1 MLYQFHSNRLE
12 ELAEQLIT
20 TLAKPMAG
28 PLTPETLVVH
38 GTGTRR
44 WLSLQ
49 IATQQGIA
57 GNLEYLFP
65 AEFIWWLYR
74 RQLPEVPITNA
85 FDLPT
90 LTWRVLAQ
98 LENQG
103 ELPTHETLTQYLS
116 TTDEHGRWHLARRLA
131 RMYEQYLLYRPDW
144 ITRWEQGH
152 DAKDWQASLW
162 RQLMRHGDERHWLAL
177 QPALYRSLDGHSTA
191 INLPSRLSLFA
202 LPTLSPGYLQTIQ
215 RVSEQTDVFLYT
227 LNPSAVYWAQ
237 ITSEKETLR
246 ATKRDEEVI
255 SHHFDLG
262 NTLLASTGRQQR
274 EYFDLLLEL
283 EGQSIDCFSAPAETS
298 LLGRIQADVFQLQD
312 RSTGPLPNPNDD
324 SIQVQVCH
332 SPLREI
338 EVLHDRLLDLFE
350 RHPHL
355 TPGDVA
361 VLAPDIEVFATS
373 IEAVFGA
380 VEGSRYIPFSIS
392 DQSLLVTSA
401 LVNTFFSLI
410 TLNDSRLEANEII
423 DLLDHSAVH
432 HRFGLDHNDLSQVYQ
447 WISDIGVSWG
457 LDDTALMTMDFPA
470 GSVRTWRSA
479 IERLLLG
486 HALPAQDQFFM
497 GRLAYPLHDTGQSRL
512 VGHLVHFLEAIFNLQ
527 EQLFRART
535 ATAWG
540 TELNRVLDQF
550 FSPEDEQENDL
561 NRLREAIEVTAVE
574 ATTAGYDREFDLSVF
589 RLSLE
594 QQLKRSASS
603 PLPAGRVTFGTLT
616 VGRALPSA
624 VICLIGLN
632 DGDFPRLER
641 TPGFDRLVKA
651 PRFGDRRRRDEDRYL
666 FLETILCA
674 REALYLS
681 YCGRERRDDTP
692 VPPSVLIS
700 ELLDYI
706 AHAGDAGQDNGS
718 VLTTEQ
724 PLQGFSHRYFSDP
737 THQRYFSY
745 ASERMPPT
753 IDHQTKAPLLFPSAL
768 VTKPSDVLALAALVE
783 FFQNPARYL
792 LRHRLG
798 VDLPRVRPAF
808 DTRAPARVGF
818 GALMAQREILLEIQ
832 LTGGQQVD
840 AQTRLQA
847 QALLRPGALGWLE
860 LAAEWSALS
869 DLATR
874 TAAIADLPQQR
885 IEIDLSVGETTL
897 RGQLDGVSTDAQYRH
912 SVLDLRAADLI
923 TAWIMHLVLNLTP
936 TSPTRHTRLVA
947 RDDTYTLP
955 PVDHARELL
964 TDLLACYSRGLSHP
978 LPFFPRSAHA
988 YAFASGNPSLA
999 AKRCW
1004 QSSSYV
1010 NGEDANPWYQLA
1022 FRDEWDNLPNDEF
1035 VALTERLYQ
1044 PIVDHL
1050 EGASP

>member
-12 ELAEQLIT
+12 ELARQLIS

-28 PLTPETLVVH
+28 VLTPETLVVQ
-38 GTGTRR
+38 GASTRR

-74 RQLPEVPITNA
+74 QQLPEVPITNT

-103 ELPTHETLTQYLS
+103 ELPAHATLTQYLS
-116 TTDEHGRWHLARRLA
+116 STDEHGRWHLARRLA

-162 RQLMRHGDERHWLAL
+162 RQLMRHGDDRHWLAL
-177 QPALYRSLDGHSTA
+177 QPALYRSLDAHSTA

-215 RVSEQTDVFLYT
+215 QVSEQTDVFLYT

-246 ATKRDEEVI
+246 ATERDEEAI
-255 SHHFDLG
+255 NHYFDPG
-262 NTLLASTGRQQR
+262 NTLLASAGRQQR
-274 EYFDLLLEL
+274 EYFDLLLDL
-283 EGQSIDCFSAPAETS
+283 EGQSIDCFSAPAETT

-312 RSTGPLPNPNDD
+312 RSPVPLSNPNDD
-324 SIQVQVCH
+324 SIQIQVCH

-361 VLAPDIEVFATS
+361 VLAPDIEIYATS

-380 VEGSRYIPFSIS
+380 VEGNRYIPFSIS
-392 DQSLLVTSA
+392 DQSMLVTSA

-410 TLNDSRLEANEII
+410 TLHDSRLEANEII

-432 HRFGLDHNDLSQVYQ
+432 HRFGLDHSDLSQVYQ

-457 LDDTALMTMDFPA
+457 LDDTELMTMDFPA

-497 GRLAYPLHDTGQSRL
+497 ERLAYPLHDTTQSRL
-512 VGHLVHFLEAIFNLQ
+512 VGHLVDFLEAIFNLQ
-527 EQLFRART
+527 HLSRART

-540 TELNRVLDQF
+540 VELNRVLDQF
-550 FSPEDEQENDL
+550 FSPEDKQEDDL
-561 NRLREAIEVTAVE
+561 NRLREAIEATAIE
-574 ATTAGYDREFDLSVF
+574 ATKAGYDRAFDLSVF

-594 QQLKRSASS
+594 QQLKQSASS

-616 VGRALPSA
+616 IGRALPCA

-641 TPGFDRLVKA
+641 TPGFDRLA
-651 PRFGDRRRRDEDRYL
+651 QNPRLGDRRRRDEDRYL

-692 VPPSVLIS
+692 VPPSVLVS

-706 AHAGDAGQDNGS
+706 GHTDDGNQCNGS
-718 VLTTEQ
+718 TLTIEQ
-724 PLQGFSHRYFSDP
+724 PLQGFSHQYFSDP
-737 THQRYFSY
+737 TNKRYFSY
-745 ASERMPPT
+745 ADERMPPA
-753 IDHQTKAPLLFPSAL
+753 IDRQTTTPLLFPTEL
-768 VTKPSDVLALAALVE
+768 VTKQPDVLALAALVE

-792 LRHRLG
+792 LRNRLG

-808 DTRAPARVGF
+808 DTRAPARAGF
-818 GALMAQREILLEIQ
+818 GALMTQRQILLEIQ
-832 LTGGQQVD
+832 LGGGQQVD
-840 AQTRLQA
+840 AQSRLQA

-860 LAAEWSALS
+860 LTAEWSALS
-869 DLATR
+869 DLTTR
-874 TAAIADLPQQR
+874 TTVISKLPQQR
-885 IEIDLSVGETTL
+885 IEIDLSVVHTTL
-897 RGQLDGVSTDAQYRH
+897 RGQLDGVGADAHYRH
-912 SVLDLRAADLI
+912 SVLELRAADLI
-923 TAWIMHLVLNLTP
+923 TAWIMHLALNLTP
-936 TSPTRHTRLVA
+936 ASPTRHTQLVA
-947 RDDTYTLP
+947 RDDTYTLQ
-955 PVDHARELL
+955 PVDDARELL
-964 TDLLACYSRGLSHP
+964 TDLLACYSTGLAHP

-988 YAFASGNPSLA
+988 YAFASGDPSLA

-1004 QSSSYV
+1004 ESSSYV

-1035 VALTERLYQ
+1035 VALTERLYR

-1050 EGASP
+1050 ETSSS